1 MSARRTRLKSNTR
14 PIKIDANSD
23 FKVPF
28 FVVETIEALRDPQG
42 RQMALRFPGHP
53 YYIPIIKWQA
63 WEQRALLQ
71 TRGDVKPY
79 VCPCIEVRHSD
90 QHNSLMGNFQTVWGA
105 PALIDYANPAG
116 RLVGVRLLEFE
127 AFLQVAKANRFP
139 IIPVINPIDVPL
151 LRPALLGLVQSYPE
165 IYLRLRINGLAI
177 NHEHYTQ
184 TIMAAQALARPGNRI
199 HLMIDFGVT
208 PAWELPELT
217 VFAGMV
223 AALKNA
229 GFSQIHVASGA
240 FPESLAAVKAVAIL
254 PRRDW
259 SLWAALNTNAPAL
272 CLGYSDYG
280 TISPRWTE
288 ETLTRRGGRVA
299 IRYARNHDWLV
310 LRADG
315 SKSEHSVAISSLMVT
330 VHAASFKGRDYSY
343 GDELIA
349 DRANPMIKKKNA
361 GLFHFTEGWCHHLAT
376 VIKEQ
381 Y

>member
-1 MSARRTRLKSNTR
+1 
-14 PIKIDANSD
+14 
-23 FKVPF
+23 
-28 FVVETIEALRDPQG
+28 
-42 RQMALRFPGHP
+42 MAHRFPGHP

-79 VCPCIEVRHSD
+79 ICPCIEIRHSD
-90 QHNSLMGNFQTVWGA
+90 QHNSLIGNFQTVWGA
-105 PALIDYANPAG
+105 PALVDYANPAG
-116 RLVGVRLLEFE
+116 RLVGVRLLEFA
-127 AFLQVAKANRFP
+127 AFLQVAKANRLP
-139 IIPVINPIDVPL
+139 IIPVINPLDVSL
-151 LRPALLGLVQSYPE
+151 LNPTLLGQVQSFPE
-165 IYLRLRINGLAI
+165 IYLRLRINVLAI
-177 NHEHYTQ
+177 SHEQYSQ
-184 TIMAAQALARPGNRI
+184 TMMAAQALSTSGNRI

-208 PAWELPELT
+208 PAWEPPELNA
-217 VFAGMV
+217 FAGTV
-223 AALKNA
+223 AAFKHA
-229 GFSQIHVASGA
+229 GFRQIHVASGA

-259 SLWAALNTNAPAL
+259 ALWAALNTIASTL

-288 ETLTRRGGRVA
+288 ETLMRRGGRVA
-299 IRYARNHDWLV
+299 IRYARPLDWLV

-315 SKSEHSVAISSLMVT
+315 NKSEHSVAISTLMVT
-330 VHAASFKGRDYSY
+330 VHAASFKGRAYSY

-349 DRANPMIKKKNA
+349 DRPNPAIKKKNA